1 MNLALD
7 LNTVLTSLVLGG
19 IVWILKSQSDAN
31 TATALAAE
39 RHEQAQREMVEL
51 RARVVHAEAKIAEVS
66 LRVAHLEGTN
76 QN

>member
-51 RARVVHAEAKIAEVS
+51 RARVVHAEAAIAEVS
-66 LRVAHLEGTN
+66 LRVAHLEGTAK
-76 QN
+76 